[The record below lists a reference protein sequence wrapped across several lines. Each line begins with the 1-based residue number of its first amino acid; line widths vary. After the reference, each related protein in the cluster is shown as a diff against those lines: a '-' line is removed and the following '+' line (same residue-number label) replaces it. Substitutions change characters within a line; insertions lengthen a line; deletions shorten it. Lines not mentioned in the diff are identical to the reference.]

1 MYIFQITFELKITIG
16 LNKLVYVKYINCMVT
31 TNQKPK
37 ANTQKLKRKEYK
49 HTIKVIQKISSNTKE
64 EINSKNL

>member
-1 MYIFQITFELKITIG
+1 
-16 LNKLVYVKYINCMVT
+16 MVT

-49 HTIKVIQKISSNTKE
+49 HTTKVIQKIPSNTKE
-64 EINSKNL
+64 EINSKNIQKQPKI